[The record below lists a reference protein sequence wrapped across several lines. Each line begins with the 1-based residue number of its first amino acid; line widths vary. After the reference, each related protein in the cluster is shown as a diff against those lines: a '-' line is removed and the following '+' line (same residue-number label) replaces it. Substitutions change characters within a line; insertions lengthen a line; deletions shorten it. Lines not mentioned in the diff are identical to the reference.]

1 MPIMNN
7 TIDSKEL
14 QEMKAQLE
22 MLTKKLEQET
32 IVNERQIR
40 QSMKDKANYLHWFLI
55 RESIIS
61 IIGIPFFIWILPNIS
76 KISMLFCATCAI
88 FLAIELFYNY
98 YLFRRISPNK
108 FAGDNLIEARKETLN
123 FKQQTLKWTFWFE
136 VPFVIVIFILFIYE
150 KSHFH
155 DGVILNIALTSG
167 IIGFIIFASISYY
180 HLRKLL
186 RTTNEILSQI
196 EELEGQA

>member
-1 MPIMNN
+1 MNN

-22 MLTKKLEQET
+22 MLTQKLERET

-76 KISMLFCATCAI
+76 KISMLFCYTCTI
-88 FLAIELFYNY
+88 FLAIEILYNC
-98 YLFRRISPNK
+98 YLFLRLHPNK
-108 FAGDNLIEARKETLN
+108 FTGDNLIEARKDTLS
-123 FKQQTLKWTFWFE
+123 FKKQTLKWTYWFE
-136 VPFVIVIFILFIYE
+136 VPFAAVIFILFR
-150 KSHFH
+150 
-155 DGVILNIALTSG
+155 L
-167 IIGFIIFASISYY
+167 
-180 HLRKLL
+180 
-186 RTTNEILSQI
+186 
-196 EELEGQA
+196 